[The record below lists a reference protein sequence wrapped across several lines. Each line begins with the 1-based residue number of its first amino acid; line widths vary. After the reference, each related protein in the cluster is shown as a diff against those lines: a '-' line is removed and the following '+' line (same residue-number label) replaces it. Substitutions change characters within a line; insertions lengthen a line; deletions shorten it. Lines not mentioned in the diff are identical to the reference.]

1 MTPLRA
7 PPGPRR
13 PSRRP
18 AVPPR
23 RGRTAWVVA
32 VVLVALAAAALERC
46 RMPDPAGRPTWT
58 VRVVHDGDT
67 VTCHDTDGRPH
78 RIRLVGIDA
87 PELEQAHGRVARGAL
102 ARKLAE
108 RRVAVAS
115 RGFDK
120 HGRLLATLWID
131 DRDINLE
138 MVEEGHAWVFG
149 GFAPDPELVAAESR
163 ARGAR
168 LGLWEDGRAE
178 EPAAWRAAHP
188 REP

>member
-1 MTPLRA
+1 MTPLRT
-7 PPGPRR
+7 PPE
-13 PSRRP
+13 SRRP
-18 AVPPR
+18 RPR
-23 RGRTAWVVA
+23 ARPRGGGRTAWVVA
-32 VVLVALAAAALERC
+32 VVLVALAAAAFERC
-46 RMPDPAGRPTWT
+46 RIPDAAGRPTWT

-67 VTCHDTDGRPH
+67 VTCHDTDGRAH

-87 PELEQAHGRVARGAL
+87 PELEQAHGRAARGAL
-102 ARKLAE
+102 ARKVAD

-131 DRDINLE
+131 DRDVNRE

-149 GFAPDPELVAAESR
+149 GLAPDPELVAAESR

-168 LGLWEDGRAE
+168 RGLWEDGGAQ

>member
-1 MTPLRA
+1 MTPPRT
-7 PPGPRR
+7 PREPRR
-13 PSRRP
+13 PSRRT
-18 AVPPR
+18 AGSPR

-46 RMPDPAGRPTWT
+46 RMPDAAGRPTWT

-67 VTCHDTDGRPH
+67 VTCHDTEGRPH
-78 RIRLVGIDA
+78 RIRMVGIDA
-87 PELEQAHGRVARGAL
+87 PELEQAHGRAARAAL
-102 ARKLAE
+102 ARKVAD

-131 DRDINLE
+131 DRDINRE
-138 MVEEGHAWVFG
+138 MIEEGHAWVFG
-149 GFAPDPELVAAESR
+149 GIAPDPDLVEAESR

-168 LGLWEDGRAE
+168 RGLWEDGRAE